1 MRLQQK
7 SSLSREAVKTRASA
21 LDANPVSSRLALIAP
36 SPRRSIRRSIPRSA
50 ACTSRFPIQSYNTST
65 HYRWR
70 SNTTRSSSSLRR
82 PNRAF
87 VSRPRADSDAF
98 DRARVAHA
106 QRYDVP
112 ELAFVPPGVL

>member
-1 MRLQQK
+1 MRLQRK

-36 SPRRSIRRSIPRSA
+36 S
-50 ACTSRFPIQSYNTST
+50 
-65 HYRWR
+65 
-70 SNTTRSSSSLRR
+70 
-82 PNRAF
+82 
-87 VSRPRADSDAF
+87 DAF

>member
-1 MRLQQK
+1 MRLQRK

-36 SPRRSIRRSIPRSA
+36 SPRFPIPRSA